1 MRKKSIVLSFIL
13 IAVLFL
19 LVACSKIIYVS
30 ETSQPVSETTN
41 ESVSEIA
48 NESTGEIAS
57 SEMAN
62 ETTGKLSDIKVSID
76 EHDIANTKG
85 QYKIV
90 VHVKNTSSDMFWG
103 NVKIESIDVDGKPID
118 NDTIIITKDKP
129 LLPGQKTQ
137 AILWL
142 KKAAISQYKYSV
154 YGDFSAYAGHK
165 SDINYTISKS
175 QIGPGAGT
183 IWIIAPDLQQE
194 TLKDI
199 SKELIGKY
207 GNLQVFTCY
216 FFANEAD
223 REAYVNYA
231 TLSWIRDE
239 KPYLQYWD
247 SLEKIMIE

>member
-90 VHVKNTSSDMFWG
+90 VHVENTSSDMFWG
-103 NVKIESIDVDGKPID
+103 NVKIESIDVDGRPID
-118 NDTIIITKDKP
+118 NDTIIIEKDKP
-129 LLPGQKTQ
+129 LLPGQRTQ

-142 KKAAISQYKYSV
+142 KKAVVPQYKYNIS
-154 YGDFSAYAGHK
+154 GDFAPYTGHK
-165 SDINYTISKS
+165 AAVNYTIAKS
-175 QIGPGAGT
+175 TIGPGAGT
-183 IWIIAPDLQQE
+183 IWVLASDIQQE

-199 SKELIGKY
+199 AMEFIDKY
-207 GNLQVFTCY
+207 GNLQSITVY
-216 FFANEAD
+216 FFTNEAD
-223 REAYVNYA
+223 MEAHTNYA
-231 TLSWIRDE
+231 SLSWNPTE